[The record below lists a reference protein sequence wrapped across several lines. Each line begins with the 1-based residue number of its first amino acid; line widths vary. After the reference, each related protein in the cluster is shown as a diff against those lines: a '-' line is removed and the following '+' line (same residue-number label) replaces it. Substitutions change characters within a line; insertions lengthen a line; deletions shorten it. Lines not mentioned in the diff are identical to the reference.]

1 MMNLE
6 TEFGIYG
13 SSGKPLGIFFK
24 NPGTL
29 SNNCQERS
37 VTSLVPQQCL
47 EVSTLLA
54 ENSREDVT
62 YQETKEVSEG

>member
-1 MMNLE
+1 MEVQESLR
-6 TEFGIYG
+6 
-13 SSGKPLGIFFK
+13 IFFK

-62 YQETKEVSEG
+62 SIRRPKRLV